1 MRALVTGA
9 DGFVGRWLVEHLH
22 ASGDDVWLATGES
35 GRSGDRSRRSDLAE
49 SRSAAELI
57 EWASPE
63 AIYHLAAVAFAP
75 DAATDIGR
83 AIDVTVRGTAY
94 LLEAAAAASSPPT
107 VFIPSSAA
115 VYGAVSAAP
124 VTESHPVA
132 PVSLYGATKAAQ
144 EVLALSYHRSNRV
157 PVSVARAFN
166 HIGPGQ
172 RPSFVVP
179 SFAQQ
184 LAQSASRRGRGTI
197 RVGDTSVARDF
208 TDVRDVV
215 RAYRLIVA
223 RGHVGEPTNVASG
236 IATSV
241 QSILDR
247 LIEVSGLEADVVIDP
262 ARLRA
267 GDVPVVRGSPDKLRS
282 LTGWVPEYS
291 LEATVADV
299 WREARET
306 FE

>member
-1 MRALVTGA
+1 VRALVTGA
-9 DGFVGRWLVEHLH
+9 DGFVGRWLIEHLG
-22 ASGDDVWLATGES
+22 ASGDDVWRATG
-35 GRSGDRSRRSDLAE
+35 GRGRDTGQARSCDLAE
-49 SRSAAELI
+49 PGSAADLI

-94 LLEAAAAASSPPT
+94 LLEAASRAAAPPS

-115 VYGAVSAAP
+115 VYGEVSAEL

-144 EVLALSYHRSNRV
+144 EILALSYHRSARV
-157 PVSVARAFN
+157 QVAVARAFN

-179 SFAQQ
+179 SFAAQ
-184 LAQSASRRGRGTI
+184 LAQIAAGNGRGTI
-197 RVGDTSVARDF
+197 QVGDVSVERDF

-223 RGHVGEPTNVASG
+223 GSHFGEPINVASG
-236 IATSV
+236 ESTSV
-241 QSILDR
+241 RTILDR
-247 LIEVSGLEADVVIDP
+247 LISVAGVDVEVVVDP
-262 ARLRA
+262 ARLRSKDA
-267 GDVPVVRGSPDKLRS
+267 RVVRGSAERLRS
-282 LTGWVPEYS
+282 LTGWRPEHT
-291 LEATVADV
+291 LESTIGDV
-299 WREARET
+299 WDEARRAYE
-306 FE
+306 